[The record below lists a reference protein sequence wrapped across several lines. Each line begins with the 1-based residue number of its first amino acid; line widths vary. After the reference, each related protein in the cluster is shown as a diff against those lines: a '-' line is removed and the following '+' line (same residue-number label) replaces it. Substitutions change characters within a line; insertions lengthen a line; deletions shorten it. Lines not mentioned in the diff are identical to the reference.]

1 LYTGLDA
8 YYYYKSFMFNCHCFS
23 ISTARASDV
32 KYMLTTGTAAVDK
45 FSSYAIVIASLELP
59 AGFDVKPGM

>member
-1 LYTGLDA
+1 
-8 YYYYKSFMFNCHCFS
+8 MFNCHCFS